1 MLTAKASK
9 GLMTEASFPGRRALS
24 DHDALARFVAQV
36 QHHLHEGDLSTVA
49 KLFESDMASAWYGF
63 EPAKT
68 AEILQQISTQL
79 NSSTP
84 ILNAMMRLLTATSAG
99 QFDDQGYL
107 ATVDSDD
114 SYGMFVLSVFRMADL
129 RLHGRSVEALE
140 QAENL
145 EEYLGKMRL
154 LLDPQDGA
162 ELQTVAQIGTSAML
176 AGDFTRALTSF
187 THAQMLSLI
196 PRFAFLTRDA
206 LVKSAVIHACFG
218 NSTTARSLLQR
229 AERIARTPSWIEDHI
244 DAHRDFAAILTSAT
258 SHEEAL
264 DQLEAISLHDIGEM
278 WPFYIVAVHR
288 LLEATGY
295 HDELDHRLEMFDA
308 MPFPVVDKE
317 GFSGSVI
324 PLKRAMLAMKTGREA
339 DAQAF
344 LSRAD
349 PKLPYT
355 RLIETAGHIYA
366 GRTQQALNQATRLKN
381 ETRGFRLLEI
391 RRLSLLAAAQYQSEA
406 IEECVETLTTAAR
419 LPRGL
424 SAREMELFSPETREL
439 AIDRVASW
447 PEDTGGPS
455 AFLTGLPKPGHA
467 LTEREVEIIGQ
478 LAQGYRRADIAKNLY
493 ISLNTLKTQLRSIY
507 RKLEVS
513 SASDAIVGA
522 QRRGII

>member
-1 MLTAKASK
+1 MSEQSTPS
-9 GLMTEASFPGRRALS
+9 RIALG
-24 DHDALARFVAQV
+24 DHDALAHFVEQV
-36 QHHLHEGDLSTVA
+36 EHYLRGDNLSDAA
-49 KLFESDMASAWYGF
+49 KLLEADMAAAWYGF
-63 EPAKT
+63 EPART
-68 AEILQQISTQL
+68 AEILQQISTQMD
-79 NSSTP
+79 SSTP
-84 ILNAMMRLLTATSAG
+84 ILNGLARVLTATSAG
-99 QFDDQGYL
+99 QFDDQEYL
-107 ATVDSDD
+107 ASVNSADEHE
-114 SYGMFVLSVFRMADL
+114 MFMLSTFRMVDL

-140 QAENL
+140 QVENL

-162 ELQTVAQIGTSAML
+162 ELHTVMQIGMCAML
-176 AGDFTRALTSF
+176 AGDFTRALMSF

-196 PRFAFLTRDA
+196 PRYTFLTRDA

-229 AERIARTPSWIEDHI
+229 ADKIPRTSSWVEAHI
-244 DAHRDFAAILTSAT
+244 DAHRDFAAILTSLT

-264 DQLEAISLHDIGEM
+264 DQLEALSLHDIGEM
-278 WPFYIVAVHR
+278 WPFYIIAVHR
-288 LLEATGY
+288 LLEASGY

-308 MPFPVVDKE
+308 MPFPAVDQE
-317 GFSGSVI
+317 GFSGSII

-339 DAQAF
+339 NAQAF

-349 PKLPYT
+349 PKLAYT

-366 GRTQQALNQATRLKN
+366 GRTQQALNQAARLKN

-406 IEECVETLTTAAR
+406 IQKCVETLTIAAG

-424 SAREMELFSPETREL
+424 SASEIELFSPETREL
-439 AIDRVASW
+439 ANQRVANW
-447 PEDTGGPS
+447 PQDTGGPS
-455 AFLTGLPKPGHA
+455 AFLTGLPKPGHT

-478 LAQGYRRADIAKNLY
+478 LAQGYRRTDIAKNLY

-513 SASDAIVGA
+513 AASDAVVGA

>member
-1 MLTAKASK
+1 MSDQSTHRGIAV
-9 GLMTEASFPGRRALS
+9 G
-24 DHDALARFVAQV
+24 DHDALAHFVEQV
-36 QHHLHEGDLSTVA
+36 EHHLREDNISEVA
-49 KLFESDMASAWYGF
+49 RLLEADMAAAWYGF
-63 EPAKT
+63 EPART
-68 AEILQQISTQL
+68 AEILQQISTQMD
-79 NSSTP
+79 SSTP
-84 ILNAMMRLLTATSAG
+84 ILNGLARVLTATSAG
-99 QFDDQGYL
+99 QFDDQEYL
-107 ATVDSDD
+107 ASVNSADEHE
-114 SYGMFVLSVFRMADL
+114 MFMLSVFRMADL
-129 RLHGRSVEALE
+129 RLYGRSVEALE

-145 EEYLGKMRL
+145 EGYLGKMRL

-162 ELQTVAQIGTSAML
+162 ELQTVVQIGICAML

-196 PRFAFLTRDA
+196 PRYAFLTRDA

-229 AERIARTPSWIEDHI
+229 ADKIAPTSSWVEAHI
-244 DAHRDFAAILTSAT
+244 DAHRDFAAILTSLT

-264 DQLEAISLHDIGEM
+264 DQLEAIGLHDIGEM
-278 WPFYIVAVHR
+278 WPFYIIAVHR
-288 LLEATGY
+288 LLEASGY

-324 PLKRAMLAMKTGREA
+324 PLKRAMIAMKTGREA
-339 DAQAF
+339 VAQAF
-344 LSRAD
+344 LSRSD

-366 GRTQQALNQATRLKN
+366 GRTQQALHQATRLKN

-406 IEECVETLTTAAR
+406 IQKCVETLTIAAG

-424 SAREMELFSPETREL
+424 SASEIELFSPETREL
-439 AIDRVASW
+439 AIQRVAIW
-447 PEDTGGPS
+447 PQDTGGPS

-478 LAQGYRRADIAKNLY
+478 LAQGYRRTDIAKNLY

-513 SASDAIVGA
+513 AASDAVVGA

>member
-1 MLTAKASK
+1 MLIAKVRE
-9 GLMTEASFPGRRALS
+9 GLMTDESFPGRIPLGDYDALS
-24 DHDALARFVAQV
+24 RFVEQV
-36 QHHLHEGDLSTVA
+36 EHCLEQGDLPEVA
-49 KLFESDMASAWYGF
+49 KLLESDMASAWYGF

-68 AEILQQISTQL
+68 AEMLQQISAQL
-79 NSSTP
+79 DSSKP
-84 ILNAMMRLLTATSAG
+84 ILNAVMRLLTATSAG
-99 QFDDQGYL
+99 QFDEQEYL
-107 ATVDSDD
+107 STVDSDD
-114 SYGMFVLSVFRMADL
+114 PHEMFMLSIFRMADL
-129 RLHGRSVEALE
+129 RLHGRTVEALE
-140 QAENL
+140 QADNL
-145 EEYLGKMRL
+145 EAYLGKMRL

-162 ELQTVAQIGTSAML
+162 ELQTVIQIGISAML

-187 THAQMLSLI
+187 MHGQMLSLI
-196 PRFAFLTRDA
+196 PRYAFLTRDA

-229 AERIARTPSWIEDHI
+229 AEKIARTPSWIEDHI
-244 DAHRDFAAILTSAT
+244 DAHRDFATILTAAT

-264 DQLEAISLHDIGEM
+264 DELEAISLHDIGEM

-288 LLEATGY
+288 LLEACGH

-308 MPFPVVDKE
+308 MPFPVVDRE

-344 LSRAD
+344 LCRAD

-406 IEECVETLTTAAR
+406 IEECVETLSIAAG

-439 AIDRVASW
+439 GIERVAAW

-513 SASDAIVGA
+513 TASDAIVGA

>member
-1 MLTAKASK
+1 M
-9 GLMTEASFPGRRALS
+9 S
-24 DHDALARFVAQV
+24 DQSTHRGIAVGDNDALAHFVEQV
-36 QHHLHEGDLSTVA
+36 EHHLREDNISEVA
-49 KLFESDMASAWYGF
+49 RLLEADMAAAWYGF
-63 EPAKT
+63 EPVRT
-68 AEILQQISTQL
+68 AEILQQISTQMDF
-79 NSSTP
+79 STP
-84 ILNAMMRLLTATSAG
+84 ILNAVTRLLTATSAG

-107 ATVDSDD
+107 ASVNSEDQHE
-114 SYGMFVLSVFRMADL
+114 MFMLSVFRMADL

-145 EEYLGKMRL
+145 EGYLGEMRL

-162 ELQTVAQIGTSAML
+162 ELQTVVQIGICAML

-196 PRFAFLTRDA
+196 PRYAFLTRDA

-229 AERIARTPSWIEDHI
+229 ADKIARTSSWVEAHI
-244 DAHRDFAAILTSAT
+244 DAHRDFAAILTSLT

-264 DQLEAISLHDIGEM
+264 DQLEAIGLHDIGEM
-278 WPFYIVAVHR
+278 WPFYIIAVHR
-288 LLEATGY
+288 LLEASGY
-295 HDELDHRLEMFDA
+295 HDELDHRLEMFNA

-324 PLKRAMLAMKTGREA
+324 PLKRAMIAMKTGREA

-344 LSRAD
+344 LSRSD

-355 RLIETAGHIYA
+355 RLVETAGHIYA
-366 GRTQQALNQATRLKN
+366 GRTQQALHQAIRLKN

-406 IEECVETLTTAAR
+406 IQKCVETLTIAAG

-424 SAREMELFSPETREL
+424 SASEIELFSPETREL
-439 AIDRVASW
+439 AIQRVAIW
-447 PEDTGGPS
+447 PQDTGGPS

-478 LAQGYRRADIAKNLY
+478 LAQGYRRTDIAKNLY

-513 SASDAIVGA
+513 AASDAVVGA

>member
-1 MLTAKASK
+1 MVIAKVRE
-9 GLMTEASFPGRRALS
+9 GLMTDESLPGRTPLGEYDALS
-24 DHDALARFVAQV
+24 RFVEQV
-36 QHHLHEGDLSTVA
+36 EHHLHDGNLPEVA
-49 KLFESDMASAWYGF
+49 KFLESDMAAAWYGF
-63 EPAKT
+63 EPART
-68 AEILQQISTQL
+68 AEILQKIPTQL

-84 ILNAMMRLLTATSAG
+84 ILNAVMRLLTATSAG

-114 SYGMFVLSVFRMADL
+114 PHEMFVLSIFRMADL

-140 QAENL
+140 QADNL

-162 ELQTVAQIGTSAML
+162 ELHTVVQIGISAML

-187 THAQMLSLI
+187 THAQMLSLV
-196 PRFAFLTRDA
+196 PRYAFLTRDA

-218 NSTTARSLLQR
+218 NSTMARSLLQR
-229 AERIARTPSWIEDHI
+229 AEKIPRTPSWIEDHI
-244 DAHRDFAAILTSAT
+244 DSHREFAAILTSAT
-258 SHEEAL
+258 SPQEAL
-264 DQLEAISLHDIGEM
+264 DNLEAISLHDIGEM

-288 LLEATGY
+288 LLEASGY

-308 MPFPVVDKE
+308 MPFPAVDTE
-317 GFSGSVI
+317 GISCSII

-344 LSRAD
+344 LCRAD
-349 PKLPYT
+349 PKLAYT

-366 GRTQQALNQATRLKN
+366 GRTQQALNQATRLKT
-381 ETRGFRLLEI
+381 ETRCFRLLEI
-391 RRLSLLAAAQYQSEA
+391 RRLSLLAAAHYQSEA
-406 IEECVETLTTAAR
+406 LEECVETLTVAAG

-424 SAREMELFSPETREL
+424 SAQEMELFSPETREL
-439 AIDRVASW
+439 AIDRVTSW
-447 PEDTGGPS
+447 PEDSGSPS

-507 RKLEVS
+507 RKLEVA